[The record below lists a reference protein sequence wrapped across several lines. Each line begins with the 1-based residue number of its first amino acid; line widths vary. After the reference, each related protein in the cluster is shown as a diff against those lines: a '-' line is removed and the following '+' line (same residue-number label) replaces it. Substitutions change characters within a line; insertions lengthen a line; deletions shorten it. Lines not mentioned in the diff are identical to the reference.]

1 MVKVS
6 IILPAYNASSTI
18 SQSIESIIKQT
29 YEDWELIIINDGS
42 NDNTKDIILSYKDD
56 RIKIFDNP
64 GNKGIVY
71 TLNRALSIAQG
82 LYVARMDSDDIS
94 ISTRIEKQI
103 DYIEKYNLDL
113 IGCMTERIDM
123 EGNCVLHMA
132 NKSYSP
138 SKITRC
144 VKYDN
149 CIAHPTWFGR
159 KSMFEELG
167 GYRNFHACED
177 YDFLL
182 RAIRHNYKLGICD
195 SIQLKYRE
203 NLNGIS
209 FSNLFKQ
216 RLSSKYLRDNI
227 NSIDSITEEDL
238 NSYLQLYNT
247 PEQETKYIKGL
258 KLFEDG
264 VNSLRHK
271 KFSGLILIFR
281 SIFISRYVGVRFTN
295 LVKIQLIRIL

>member
-103 DYIEKYNLDL
+103 DYIEKYNLD
-113 IGCMTERIDM
+113 
-123 EGNCVLHMA
+123 
-132 NKSYSP
+132 
-138 SKITRC
+138 
-144 VKYDN
+144 
-149 CIAHPTWFGR
+149 
-159 KSMFEELG
+159 
-167 GYRNFHACED
+167 
-177 YDFLL
+177 
-182 RAIRHNYKLGICD
+182 
-195 SIQLKYRE
+195 
-203 NLNGIS
+203 
-209 FSNLFKQ
+209 
-216 RLSSKYLRDNI
+216 
-227 NSIDSITEEDL
+227 
-238 NSYLQLYNT
+238 
-247 PEQETKYIKGL
+247 
-258 KLFEDG
+258 
-264 VNSLRHK
+264 
-271 KFSGLILIFR
+271 
-281 SIFISRYVGVRFTN
+281 
-295 LVKIQLIRIL
+295 

>member
-123 EGNCVLHMA
+123 EGNCVLPMA